1 MYNYNYQYTNYNYN
15 LGQPIDSKCTYNIS
29 NKINNEITYSNAN
42 NNNLNYYQDSSIYQY
57 QNNTP
62 NYYYNYASKT
72 PTPSPNKKPLIINNN
87 INYNQMKVISKS
99 PEPYIRLYKKTYY
112 TDNEFSI
119 DSYLNKNGKNNQV
132 NLVIN
137 KIDKINKVIS
147 LPTVNIDK
155 KEVKAKTP
163 EPNLRKRNK
172 KKNSKHR
179 IKNNNYITK
188 TFMPLK
194 TNENNDLSRI
204 NNINISK
211 ISPNINNGDYAKMT
225 GLNNVSLY
233 NQNSNVSDLSSNNY
247 YYNYINDYPN
257 SYIINQFHKNNIY
270 QNQNTTIGIQNKN
283 KYINNENHRKNR
295 FENNYFNGFYI
306 RSNEPSD
313 DFNTAE
319 FIIINLIGQGTFGKI
334 YCVQWIKNNKLYAM
348 KKLELQSLKELK
360 EFQEKVKIVKNL
372 NKKTNHYGFIKILG
386 DKFIPLY
393 DYKSYCNYYIVMEL
407 GERDWEKEIQIRF
420 LHQKYYSEY
429 ELLEIIYQLVK
440 TLSLMQRCSVSHRDI
455 KPQNIL
461 IINGIFKICDFGEA
475 RIIDG
480 NGFVIQDVRGSQLYM
495 SPILFYAYNHNVP
508 QVLHNTYKS
517 DVFSLGMC
525 ILLAATLS
533 GYILYDIREIIDINT
548 ITKIIFSTL
557 NGRYSKNIINLII
570 RMLQI
575 DENLRMDFI
584 ELEKFIS
591 NYFRK

>member
-1 MYNYNYQYTNYNYN
+1 MYNNNYQYTNYNYYYA
-15 LGQPIDSKCTYNIS
+15 QPIDSKYTYDIN
-29 NKINNEITYSNAN
+29 NKINNEITYPITN
-42 NNNLNYYQDSSIYQY
+42 NNNLNYYQASSNYQY

-62 NYYYNYASKT
+62 SYYYNYASKT

-87 INYNQMKVISKS
+87 NNYNQIKVISKS

-119 DSYLNKNGKNNQV
+119 NSNLNKNGKNHQV
-132 NLVIN
+132 NLGIN
-137 KIDKINKVIS
+137 KIEKVNKLIS
-147 LPTVNIDK
+147 LPNINIEK

-179 IKNNNYITK
+179 IKINKYITK

-194 TNENNDLSRI
+194 TNENDDSSRI
-204 NNINISK
+204 NNINITN
-211 ISPNINNGDYAKMT
+211 ISPNINYGGYTKMT
-225 GLNNVSLY
+225 GLNNESLY
-233 NQNSNVSDLSSNNY
+233 NHNSNLSDLSSNNY

-270 QNQNTTIGIQNKN
+270 QNQNTTIEIQNKN
-283 KYINNENHRKNR
+283 KYNENHRKNR
-295 FENNYFNGFYI
+295 FENNYFNGFNTNIY
-306 RSNEPSD
+306 EPSD

-348 KKLELQSLKELK
+348 KKLELQSSEELK
-360 EFQEKVKIVKNL
+360 EFQGKVKMVKKL
-372 NKKTNHYGFIKILG
+372 YKETNHSGFIKILG

-393 DYKSYCNYYIVMEL
+393 DYKCYCNYYIITEL
-407 GERDWEKEIQIRF
+407 GERDSEKEIQLRF

-429 ELLEIIYQLVK
+429 ELYQIIYQLVK
-440 TLSLMQRCSVSHRDI
+440 TLSLMQRYNVSHRDI

-461 IINGIFKICDFGEA
+461 IINGIYKICDFGEA
-475 RIIDG
+475 RVIDG
-480 NGFVIQDVRGSQLYM
+480 NGLVIQHVRGSQLYM
-495 SPILFYAYNHNVP
+495 SPILFYAYNHNVS

-533 GYILYDIREIIDINT
+533 GYTLYDIREIIDINT
-548 ITKIIFSTL
+548 ITKIIFNTL
-557 NGRYSKNIINLII
+557 NGRYSKNFINLII
-570 RMLQI
+570 KMLQI

-591 NYFRK
+591 NIFKK

>member
-1 MYNYNYQYTNYNYN
+1 MYNNNYQYTNYNYYYA
-15 LGQPIDSKCTYNIS
+15 QPIASKYTYDIN
-29 NKINNEITYSNAN
+29 NKINNEITYPITN
-42 NNNLNYYQDSSIYQY
+42 NNNLNYYQASSNYQY

-62 NYYYNYASKT
+62 SYYYNYASKT

-87 INYNQMKVISKS
+87 NNYNQIKVISKS

-119 DSYLNKNGKNNQV
+119 NSNLNKNGKNHQV
-132 NLVIN
+132 NLGIN
-137 KIDKINKVIS
+137 KIEKVNKLIS
-147 LPTVNIDK
+147 LPNINIEK

-179 IKNNNYITK
+179 IKINKYITK

-194 TNENNDLSRI
+194 TNENDDSSRI
-204 NNINISK
+204 NNINITN
-211 ISPNINNGDYAKMT
+211 ISPNINYGGYTKMT
-225 GLNNVSLY
+225 GLNNESLY
-233 NQNSNVSDLSSNNY
+233 NHNSNLSDLSSNNY

-270 QNQNTTIGIQNKN
+270 QNQNTTIEIQNKN
-283 KYINNENHRKNR
+283 KYNENHRKNR
-295 FENNYFNGFYI
+295 FENNYFNGFNTNIY
-306 RSNEPSD
+306 EPSD

-348 KKLELQSLKELK
+348 KKLELQSSEELK
-360 EFQEKVKIVKNL
+360 EFQGKVKMVKKL
-372 NKKTNHYGFIKILG
+372 YKKTNHSGFIKILG

-393 DYKSYCNYYIVMEL
+393 DYKCYCNYYIIMEL
-407 GERDWEKEIQIRF
+407 GERDWEKEIQLRF

-429 ELLEIIYQLVK
+429 ELYQIIYQLVK
-440 TLSLMQRCSVSHRDI
+440 TLSLMQRYNVSHRDI

-461 IINGIFKICDFGEA
+461 IINGIYKICDFGEA

-480 NGFVIQDVRGSQLYM
+480 NGLVIQHVRGSQLYM
-495 SPILFYAYNHNVP
+495 SPILFYAYNHNVS

-533 GYILYDIREIIDINT
+533 GYTLYDIREIIDINT
-548 ITKIIFSTL
+548 ITKIIFNAL

-570 RMLQI
+570 KMLQI

-591 NYFRK
+591 NIFKK

>member
-1 MYNYNYQYTNYNYN
+1 MYNNNYQYTNYNYYYA
-15 LGQPIDSKCTYNIS
+15 QPIDSKYTYDIN
-29 NKINNEITYSNAN
+29 NKINNEITYPITN
-42 NNNLNYYQDSSIYQY
+42 NNNLNYYQASSNYQY

-62 NYYYNYASKT
+62 SYYYNYASKT

-87 INYNQMKVISKS
+87 NNYNQIKVISKS

-119 DSYLNKNGKNNQV
+119 NSNLNKNGKNHQV
-132 NLVIN
+132 NLGIN
-137 KIDKINKVIS
+137 KIEKVNKLIS
-147 LPTVNIDK
+147 LPNINIEK

-179 IKNNNYITK
+179 IKINKYITK

-194 TNENNDLSRI
+194 TNENDDSSRI
-204 NNINISK
+204 NNINITN
-211 ISPNINNGDYAKMT
+211 ISPNINYGGYTKMT
-225 GLNNVSLY
+225 GLNNESLY
-233 NQNSNVSDLSSNNY
+233 NHNSNLSDLSSNNY

-270 QNQNTTIGIQNKN
+270 QNQNTTIEIQNKN
-283 KYINNENHRKNR
+283 KYNENHRKNR
-295 FENNYFNGFYI
+295 FENNYFNGFNTNIY
-306 RSNEPSD
+306 EPSD

-348 KKLELQSLKELK
+348 KKLELQSSEELK
-360 EFQEKVKIVKNL
+360 EFQGKVKMVKKL
-372 NKKTNHYGFIKILG
+372 YKKTNHSGFIKILG

-393 DYKSYCNYYIVMEL
+393 DYKCYCNYYIIMEL
-407 GERDWEKEIQIRF
+407 GERDWEKEIQLRF

-429 ELLEIIYQLVK
+429 ELYQIIYQLVK
-440 TLSLMQRCSVSHRDI
+440 TLSLMQRYNVSHRDI

-461 IINGIFKICDFGEA
+461 IINGIYKICDFGEA

-480 NGFVIQDVRGSQLYM
+480 NGLVIQHVRGSQLYM
-495 SPILFYAYNHNVP
+495 SPILFYAYNHNAS

-533 GYILYDIREIIDINT
+533 GYTLYDIREILDINT
-548 ITKIIFSTL
+548 ITKIIFNTL
-557 NGRYSKNIINLII
+557 NRRYSKNIINLII
-570 RMLQI
+570 KMLQI

-584 ELEKFIS
+584 ELEKYIS
-591 NYFRK
+591 HIVKK

>member
-1 MYNYNYQYTNYNYN
+1 MYNNNYQYTNYNYYYA
-15 LGQPIDSKCTYNIS
+15 QPIDSKYTYDIN
-29 NKINNEITYSNAN
+29 NKINNEITYPITN
-42 NNNLNYYQDSSIYQY
+42 NNNLNYYQASSNYQY

-62 NYYYNYASKT
+62 SYYYNYASKT

-87 INYNQMKVISKS
+87 NNYNQIKVISKS

-119 DSYLNKNGKNNQV
+119 NSNLNKNGKNHQV
-132 NLVIN
+132 NLGIN
-137 KIDKINKVIS
+137 KIEKVNKLIS
-147 LPTVNIDK
+147 LPNINIEK

-179 IKNNNYITK
+179 IKINKYITK

-194 TNENNDLSRI
+194 TNENDDSSRI
-204 NNINISK
+204 NNINITN
-211 ISPNINNGDYAKMT
+211 ISPNINYGGYTKMT
-225 GLNNVSLY
+225 GLNNESLY
-233 NQNSNVSDLSSNNY
+233 NHNSNLSDLSSNNY

-270 QNQNTTIGIQNKN
+270 QNQNTTIEIQNKN
-283 KYINNENHRKNR
+283 KYNENHRKNR
-295 FENNYFNGFYI
+295 FENNYFNGFNTNIY
-306 RSNEPSD
+306 EPSD

-348 KKLELQSLKELK
+348 KKLELQSSEELK
-360 EFQEKVKIVKNL
+360 EFQGKVKMVKKL
-372 NKKTNHYGFIKILG
+372 YKKTNHSGFIKILG

-393 DYKSYCNYYIVMEL
+393 DYKCYCNYYIIMEL
-407 GERDWEKEIQIRF
+407 GERDWEKEIQLRF

-429 ELLEIIYQLVK
+429 ELFQIIYQLVK
-440 TLSLMQRCSVSHRDI
+440 TLSLMQRYNVSHRDI

-461 IINGIFKICDFGEA
+461 IINGIYKICDFGEA

-480 NGFVIQDVRGSQLYM
+480 NGLVIQHVRGSQLYM
-495 SPILFYAYNHNVP
+495 SPILFYAYNHNVS

-533 GYILYDIREIIDINT
+533 GYTLYDIREIIDINT
-548 ITKIIFSTL
+548 ITKIIFNTL
-557 NGRYSKNIINLII
+557 NKRYSKNIINLII
-570 RMLQI
+570 KMLQI

-591 NYFRK
+591 NIFKK

>member
-1 MYNYNYQYTNYNYN
+1 MYNNNYQYTNYNYYYA
-15 LGQPIDSKCTYNIS
+15 QPIDSKYTYDIN
-29 NKINNEITYSNAN
+29 NKINNEITYPITN
-42 NNNLNYYQDSSIYQY
+42 NNNLNYYQASSNYQY

-62 NYYYNYASKT
+62 SYYYNYASKT

-87 INYNQMKVISKS
+87 NNYNQIKVISKS

-119 DSYLNKNGKNNQV
+119 NSNLNKNGKNHQV
-132 NLVIN
+132 NLGIN
-137 KIDKINKVIS
+137 KIEKVNKLIS
-147 LPTVNIDK
+147 LPNINIEK

-179 IKNNNYITK
+179 IKINKYITK

-194 TNENNDLSRI
+194 TNENDDSSRI
-204 NNINISK
+204 NNINITN
-211 ISPNINNGDYAKMT
+211 ISPNINYGGYTKMT
-225 GLNNVSLY
+225 GLNNESLY
-233 NQNSNVSDLSSNNY
+233 NHNSNLSDLSSNNY

-270 QNQNTTIGIQNKN
+270 QNQNTTIEIQNKN
-283 KYINNENHRKNR
+283 KYNENHRKNR
-295 FENNYFNGFYI
+295 FENNYFNGFNTNIY
-306 RSNEPSD
+306 EPSD

-348 KKLELQSLKELK
+348 KKLELQSSEELK
-360 EFQEKVKIVKNL
+360 EFQGKVKMVKKL
-372 NKKTNHYGFIKILG
+372 YKKTNHSGFIKILG

-393 DYKSYCNYYIVMEL
+393 DYKCYCNYYIIMEL
-407 GERDWEKEIQIRF
+407 GERDWEKEIQLRF

-429 ELLEIIYQLVK
+429 ELIQIIYQLVK
-440 TLSLMQRCSVSHRDI
+440 TLSLMQRYNVSHRDI

-461 IINGIFKICDFGEA
+461 IINGIYKICDFGEA

-480 NGFVIQDVRGSQLYM
+480 NGLVIQHVRGSQLYM
-495 SPILFYAYNHNVP
+495 SPILFYAYNHNVS

-533 GYILYDIREIIDINT
+533 GYTLYDIREIIDINT
-548 ITKIIFSTL
+548 ITKIIFNTL
-557 NGRYSKNIINLII
+557 NKRYSKNIINLII
-570 RMLQI
+570 KMLQI

-591 NYFRK
+591 NIFKK

>member
-1 MYNYNYQYTNYNYN
+1 MYNNNYQYTNYNYYYA
-15 LGQPIDSKCTYNIS
+15 QPIDSKYTYDIN
-29 NKINNEITYSNAN
+29 NKINNEITYPITN
-42 NNNLNYYQDSSIYQY
+42 NNNLNYYQASSNYQY

-62 NYYYNYASKT
+62 SYYYNYASKT

-87 INYNQMKVISKS
+87 NNYNQIKVISKS

-119 DSYLNKNGKNNQV
+119 NSNLNKNGKNHQV
-132 NLVIN
+132 NLGIN
-137 KIDKINKVIS
+137 KIEKVNKLIS
-147 LPTVNIDK
+147 LPNINIEK

-179 IKNNNYITK
+179 IKINKYITK

-194 TNENNDLSRI
+194 TNENDDSSRI
-204 NNINISK
+204 NNINITN
-211 ISPNINNGDYAKMT
+211 ISPNINYGGYTKMT
-225 GLNNVSLY
+225 GLNNESLY
-233 NQNSNVSDLSSNNY
+233 NHNSNLSDLSSNNY

-270 QNQNTTIGIQNKN
+270 QNQNTTIEIQNKN
-283 KYINNENHRKNR
+283 KYNENHRKNR
-295 FENNYFNGFYI
+295 FENNYFNGFNTNIY
-306 RSNEPSD
+306 EPSD

-348 KKLELQSLKELK
+348 KKLELQSSEELK
-360 EFQEKVKIVKNL
+360 EFQGKVKMVKKL
-372 NKKTNHYGFIKILG
+372 YKKTNHSGFIKILG

-393 DYKSYCNYYIVMEL
+393 DYKCYCNYYIIMEL
-407 GERDWEKEIQIRF
+407 GERDWEKEIQLRF

-429 ELLEIIYQLVK
+429 ELFQIIYQLVK
-440 TLSLMQRCSVSHRDI
+440 TLSLMQRYNVSHRDI

-461 IINGIFKICDFGEA
+461 IINGIYKICDFGEA

-480 NGFVIQDVRGSQLYM
+480 NGLVIQHVRGSQLYM
-495 SPILFYAYNHNVP
+495 SPILFYAYNHNVS

-533 GYILYDIREIIDINT
+533 GYTLYDIREIIDINT
-548 ITKIIFSTL
+548 ITKIIFNAL

-570 RMLQI
+570 KMLQI

-591 NYFRK
+591 NIFKK

>member
-1 MYNYNYQYTNYNYN
+1 MYNNNYQYTNYNYYYA
-15 LGQPIDSKCTYNIS
+15 QPIDSKYTYDIN
-29 NKINNEITYSNAN
+29 NKINNEITYPITN
-42 NNNLNYYQDSSIYQY
+42 NNNLNYYQASSNYQY

-62 NYYYNYASKT
+62 SYYYNYASKT

-87 INYNQMKVISKS
+87 NNYNQIKVISKS

-119 DSYLNKNGKNNQV
+119 NSNLNKNGKNHQV
-132 NLVIN
+132 NLGIN
-137 KIDKINKVIS
+137 KIEKVNKLIS
-147 LPTVNIDK
+147 LPNINIEK

-179 IKNNNYITK
+179 IKINKYITK

-194 TNENNDLSRI
+194 TNENDDSSRI
-204 NNINISK
+204 NNINITN
-211 ISPNINNGDYAKMT
+211 ISPNINYGGYTKMT
-225 GLNNVSLY
+225 GLNNESLY
-233 NQNSNVSDLSSNNY
+233 NHNSNLSDLSSNNY

-270 QNQNTTIGIQNKN
+270 QNQNTTIEIQNKN
-283 KYINNENHRKNR
+283 KYNENHRKNR
-295 FENNYFNGFYI
+295 FENNYFNGFNTNIY
-306 RSNEPSD
+306 EPSD

-348 KKLELQSLKELK
+348 KKLELQSSEELK
-360 EFQEKVKIVKNL
+360 EFQGKVKMVKKL
-372 NKKTNHYGFIKILG
+372 YKKTNHSGFIKILG

-393 DYKSYCNYYIVMEL
+393 DYKCYCNYYIIMEL
-407 GERDWEKEIQIRF
+407 GERDWEKEIQLRF

-429 ELLEIIYQLVK
+429 ELYQIIYQLVK
-440 TLSLMQRCSVSHRDI
+440 TLSLMQRYNVSHRDI

-461 IINGIFKICDFGEA
+461 IINGIYKICDFGEA

-480 NGFVIQDVRGSQLYM
+480 NGLVIQHVRGSQLYM
-495 SPILFYAYNHNVP
+495 SPILFYAYNHNVS

-533 GYILYDIREIIDINT
+533 GYTLYDIREIIDINT
-548 ITKIIFSTL
+548 ITKIIFNAL

-570 RMLQI
+570 KMLQI

-591 NYFRK
+591 NIFKK

>member
-1 MYNYNYQYTNYNYN
+1 MYNNNYQYTNYNYYYA
-15 LGQPIDSKCTYNIS
+15 QPIDSKYTYDIN
-29 NKINNEITYSNAN
+29 NKINNEITYPITN
-42 NNNLNYYQDSSIYQY
+42 NNNLNYYQASSNYQY

-62 NYYYNYASKT
+62 SYYYNYASKT

-87 INYNQMKVISKS
+87 NNYNQIKVISKS

-119 DSYLNKNGKNNQV
+119 NSNLNKNGKNHQV
-132 NLVIN
+132 NLGIN
-137 KIDKINKVIS
+137 KIEKVNKLIS
-147 LPTVNIDK
+147 LPNINIEK

-179 IKNNNYITK
+179 IKINKYITK

-194 TNENNDLSRI
+194 TNENDDSSRI
-204 NNINISK
+204 NNINITN
-211 ISPNINNGDYAKMT
+211 ISPNINYGGYTKMT
-225 GLNNVSLY
+225 GLNNESLY
-233 NQNSNVSDLSSNNY
+233 NHNSNLSDLSSNNY

-270 QNQNTTIGIQNKN
+270 QNQNTTIEIQNKN
-283 KYINNENHRKNR
+283 KYNENHRKNR
-295 FENNYFNGFYI
+295 FENNYFNGFNTNIY
-306 RSNEPSD
+306 EPSD

-348 KKLELQSLKELK
+348 KKLELQSSEELK
-360 EFQEKVKIVKNL
+360 EFQGKVKMVKKL
-372 NKKTNHYGFIKILG
+372 YKKTNHSGFIKILG

-393 DYKSYCNYYIVMEL
+393 DYKCYCNYYIILEL
-407 GERDWEKEIQIRF
+407 GERDWEKEIQLRF

-429 ELLEIIYQLVK
+429 ELYQIIYQLVK
-440 TLSLMQRCSVSHRDI
+440 TLSLMQRYNVSHRDI

-461 IINGIFKICDFGEA
+461 IINGIYKICDFGEA

-480 NGFVIQDVRGSQLYM
+480 NGLVIQHVRGSQLYM
-495 SPILFYAYNHNVP
+495 SPILFYAYNHNVS

-533 GYILYDIREIIDINT
+533 GYTLYDIREIIDINT
-548 ITKIIFSTL
+548 ITKIIFNAL

-570 RMLQI
+570 KMLQI

-591 NYFRK
+591 NIFKK

>member
-1 MYNYNYQYTNYNYN
+1 MYNNNYQYTNYNYYYA
-15 LGQPIDSKCTYNIS
+15 QPIDSKYTYDIN
-29 NKINNEITYSNAN
+29 NKINNEITYPITN
-42 NNNLNYYQDSSIYQY
+42 NNNLNYYQASSNYQY

-62 NYYYNYASKT
+62 SYYYNYASKT

-87 INYNQMKVISKS
+87 NNYNQIKVISKS

-119 DSYLNKNGKNNQV
+119 NSNLNKNGKNHQV
-132 NLVIN
+132 NLGIN
-137 KIDKINKVIS
+137 KIEKVNKLIS
-147 LPTVNIDK
+147 LPNINIEK

-179 IKNNNYITK
+179 IKINKYITK

-194 TNENNDLSRI
+194 TNENDDSSRI
-204 NNINISK
+204 NNINITN
-211 ISPNINNGDYAKMT
+211 ISPNINYGGYTKMT
-225 GLNNVSLY
+225 GLNNESLY
-233 NQNSNVSDLSSNNY
+233 NHNSNLSDLSSNNY

-270 QNQNTTIGIQNKN
+270 QNQNTTIEIQNKN
-283 KYINNENHRKNR
+283 KYNENHRKNR
-295 FENNYFNGFYI
+295 FENNYFNGFNTNIY
-306 RSNEPSD
+306 EPSD

-348 KKLELQSLKELK
+348 KKLELQSSEELK
-360 EFQEKVKIVKNL
+360 EFQGKVKMVKKL
-372 NKKTNHYGFIKILG
+372 YKKTNHSGFIKILG

-393 DYKSYCNYYIVMEL
+393 DYKCYCNYYIVMEL
-407 GERDWEKEIQIRF
+407 GERDWEKEIQLRF

-429 ELLEIIYQLVK
+429 ELYQIIYQLVK
-440 TLSLMQRCSVSHRDI
+440 TLSLMQRYNVSHRDI

-461 IINGIFKICDFGEA
+461 IINGIYKICDFGEA

-480 NGFVIQDVRGSQLYM
+480 NGLVIQHVRGSQLYM
-495 SPILFYAYNHNVP
+495 SPILFYAYNHNVS

-533 GYILYDIREIIDINT
+533 GYTLYDIREIIDINT
-548 ITKIIFSTL
+548 ITKIIFNAL

-570 RMLQI
+570 KMLQI

-591 NYFRK
+591 NIFKK

>member
-1 MYNYNYQYTNYNYN
+1 MYNNNYQYTNYNYYYA
-15 LGQPIDSKCTYNIS
+15 QPIDSKYTYDIN
-29 NKINNEITYSNAN
+29 NKINNEITYPLTN
-42 NNNLNYYQDSSIYQY
+42 NNNLNYYQASSNYQY

-62 NYYYNYASKT
+62 SYYYNYASKT

-87 INYNQMKVISKS
+87 NNYNQIKVISKS

-119 DSYLNKNGKNNQV
+119 NSNLNKNGKNHQV
-132 NLVIN
+132 NLGIN
-137 KIDKINKVIS
+137 KIEKVNKLIS
-147 LPTVNIDK
+147 LPNINIEK

-179 IKNNNYITK
+179 IKINKYITK

-194 TNENNDLSRI
+194 TNENDDSSRI
-204 NNINISK
+204 NNINITN
-211 ISPNINNGDYAKMT
+211 ISPNINYGGYTKMT
-225 GLNNVSLY
+225 GLNNESLY
-233 NQNSNVSDLSSNNY
+233 NHNSNLSDLSSNNY

-270 QNQNTTIGIQNKN
+270 QNQNTTIEIQNKN
-283 KYINNENHRKNR
+283 KYNENHRKNR
-295 FENNYFNGFYI
+295 FENNYFNGFNTNIY
-306 RSNEPSD
+306 EPSD

-348 KKLELQSLKELK
+348 KKLELQSSEELK
-360 EFQEKVKIVKNL
+360 EFQGKVKMVKKL
-372 NKKTNHYGFIKILG
+372 YKKTNHSGFIKILG

-393 DYKSYCNYYIVMEL
+393 DYKCYCNYYIIMEL
-407 GERDWEKEIQIRF
+407 GERDWEKEIQLRF

-429 ELLEIIYQLVK
+429 ELFQIIYQLVK
-440 TLSLMQRCSVSHRDI
+440 TLSLMQRYNVSHRDI

-461 IINGIFKICDFGEA
+461 IINGIYKICDFGEA

-480 NGFVIQDVRGSQLYM
+480 NGLVIQHVRGSQLYM
-495 SPILFYAYNHNVP
+495 SPILFYAYNHNVS

-533 GYILYDIREIIDINT
+533 GYTLYDIREIIDINT
-548 ITKIIFSTL
+548 ITKIIFNAL

-570 RMLQI
+570 KMLQI

-591 NYFRK
+591 NIFKK

>member
-1 MYNYNYQYTNYNYN
+1 MYNNNYQYTNYNYYYA
-15 LGQPIDSKCTYNIS
+15 QPIDSKYTYDIN
-29 NKINNEITYSNAN
+29 NKINNEITYPITN
-42 NNNLNYYQDSSIYQY
+42 NNNLNYYQASSNYQY

-62 NYYYNYASKT
+62 SYYYNYASKT

-87 INYNQMKVISKS
+87 NNYNQIKVISKS

-119 DSYLNKNGKNNQV
+119 NSNLNKNGKNHQV
-132 NLVIN
+132 NLGIN
-137 KIDKINKVIS
+137 KIEKVNKLIS
-147 LPTVNIDK
+147 LPNINIEK

-179 IKNNNYITK
+179 IKINKYITK

-194 TNENNDLSRI
+194 TNENDDSSRI
-204 NNINISK
+204 NNINITN
-211 ISPNINNGDYAKMT
+211 ISPNINYGGYTKMT
-225 GLNNVSLY
+225 GLNNESLY
-233 NQNSNVSDLSSNNY
+233 NHNSNLSDLSSNNY

-270 QNQNTTIGIQNKN
+270 QNQNTTIEIQNKN
-283 KYINNENHRKNR
+283 KYNENHRKNR
-295 FENNYFNGFYI
+295 FENNYFNGFNTNIY
-306 RSNEPSD
+306 EPSD

-348 KKLELQSLKELK
+348 KKLELQSSEELK
-360 EFQEKVKIVKNL
+360 EFQEKVKMVKKL
-372 NKKTNHYGFIKILG
+372 YKKTNHSGFIKILG

-393 DYKSYCNYYIVMEL
+393 DYKCYCNYYIIMEL
-407 GERDWEKEIQIRF
+407 GERDWEKEIQLRF

-429 ELLEIIYQLVK
+429 ELYQIIYQLVK
-440 TLSLMQRCSVSHRDI
+440 TLSLMQRYNVSHRDI

-461 IINGIFKICDFGEA
+461 IINGIYKICDFGEA

-480 NGFVIQDVRGSQLYM
+480 NGLVIQHVRGSQLYM
-495 SPILFYAYNHNVP
+495 SPILFYAYNHNVS

-533 GYILYDIREIIDINT
+533 GYTLYDIREIIDINT
-548 ITKIIFSTL
+548 ITKIIFNAL

-570 RMLQI
+570 KMLQI

-591 NYFRK
+591 NIFKK

>member
-1 MYNYNYQYTNYNYN
+1 MYYNNYQYTNYNYYYA
-15 LGQPIDSKCTYNIS
+15 QPIDSKYTYDIN
-29 NKINNEITYSNAN
+29 NKINNEITYPITN
-42 NNNLNYYQDSSIYQY
+42 NNNLNYYQASSNYQY

-62 NYYYNYASKT
+62 SYYYNYASKT

-87 INYNQMKVISKS
+87 NNYNQIKVISKS

-119 DSYLNKNGKNNQV
+119 NSNLNKNGKNHQV
-132 NLVIN
+132 NLGIN
-137 KIDKINKVIS
+137 KIEKVNKLIS
-147 LPTVNIDK
+147 LPNINIEK

-179 IKNNNYITK
+179 IKINKYITK

-194 TNENNDLSRI
+194 TNENDDSSRI
-204 NNINISK
+204 NNINITN
-211 ISPNINNGDYAKMT
+211 ISPNINYGGYTKMT
-225 GLNNVSLY
+225 GLNNESLY
-233 NQNSNVSDLSSNNY
+233 NHNSNLSDLSSNNY

-270 QNQNTTIGIQNKN
+270 QNQNTTIEIQNKN
-283 KYINNENHRKNR
+283 KYNENHRKNR
-295 FENNYFNGFYI
+295 FENNYFNGFNTNIY
-306 RSNEPSD
+306 EPSD

-348 KKLELQSLKELK
+348 KKLELQSSEELK
-360 EFQEKVKIVKNL
+360 EFQGKVKMVKKL
-372 NKKTNHYGFIKILG
+372 LQKTNHSGFIKILG

-393 DYKSYCNYYIVMEL
+393 DYKCYCNYYIIMEL
-407 GERDWEKEIQIRF
+407 GERDWEKEIQLRF

-429 ELLEIIYQLVK
+429 ELYQIIYQLVK
-440 TLSLMQRCSVSHRDI
+440 TLSLMQRYNVSHRDI

-461 IINGIFKICDFGEA
+461 IINGIYKICDFGEA

-480 NGFVIQDVRGSQLYM
+480 NGLVIQHVRGSQLYM
-495 SPILFYAYNHNVP
+495 SPILFYAYNHNVS

-533 GYILYDIREIIDINT
+533 GYTLYDIREIIDINT
-548 ITKIIFSTL
+548 ITKIIFNAL

-570 RMLQI
+570 KMLQI

-591 NYFRK
+591 NIFKK

>member
-1 MYNYNYQYTNYNYN
+1 MYNNNYQYTNYNYYYA
-15 LGQPIDSKCTYNIS
+15 QPIDSKYTYDIN
-29 NKINNEITYSNAN
+29 NKINNEITYPITN
-42 NNNLNYYQDSSIYQY
+42 NNNLNYYQASSNYQY

-62 NYYYNYASKT
+62 SYYYNYASKT

-87 INYNQMKVISKS
+87 NNYNQIKVISKS

-119 DSYLNKNGKNNQV
+119 NSNLNKNGKNHQV
-132 NLVIN
+132 NLGIN
-137 KIDKINKVIS
+137 KIEKVNKLIS
-147 LPTVNIDK
+147 LPNINIEK

-179 IKNNNYITK
+179 IKINKYITK

-194 TNENNDLSRI
+194 TNENDDSSRI
-204 NNINISK
+204 NNINITN
-211 ISPNINNGDYAKMT
+211 ISPNINYGGYTKMT
-225 GLNNVSLY
+225 GLNNESLY
-233 NQNSNVSDLSSNNY
+233 NHNSNLSDLSSNNY

-270 QNQNTTIGIQNKN
+270 QNQNTTIEIQNKN
-283 KYINNENHRKNR
+283 KYNENHRKNK
-295 FENNYFNGFYI
+295 FENNYFNGFNTNIY
-306 RSNEPSD
+306 EPSD

-348 KKLELQSLKELK
+348 KKLELQSSEELK
-360 EFQEKVKIVKNL
+360 EFQGKVKMVKKL
-372 NKKTNHYGFIKILG
+372 YKKTNHSGFIKILG

-393 DYKSYCNYYIVMEL
+393 DYKCYCNYYIIMEL
-407 GERDWEKEIQIRF
+407 GERDWEKEIQLRF

-429 ELLEIIYQLVK
+429 ELYQIIYQLVK
-440 TLSLMQRCSVSHRDI
+440 TLSLMQRYNVSHRDI

-461 IINGIFKICDFGEA
+461 IINGIYKICDFGEA

-480 NGFVIQDVRGSQLYM
+480 NGLVIQHVRGSQLYM
-495 SPILFYAYNHNVP
+495 SPILFYAYNHNVS

-533 GYILYDIREIIDINT
+533 GYTLYDIREIIDINT
-548 ITKIIFSTL
+548 ITKIIFNAL

-570 RMLQI
+570 KMLQI

-591 NYFRK
+591 NIFKK

>member
-1 MYNYNYQYTNYNYN
+1 MYNNNYQNTNYNYYYD
-15 LGQPIDSKCTYNIS
+15 QPIASKYTYDIN
-29 NKINNEITYSNAN
+29 NKINNEITYPITN
-42 NNNLNYYQDSSIYQY
+42 NNNLNYYQASSNYQY

-62 NYYYNYASKT
+62 SYYYNYASKT

-87 INYNQMKVISKS
+87 NNYNQIKVISKS

-119 DSYLNKNGKNNQV
+119 NSNLNKNGKNHQV
-132 NLVIN
+132 NLGIN
-137 KIDKINKVIS
+137 KIEKVNKLIS
-147 LPTVNIDK
+147 LPNINIEK

-179 IKNNNYITK
+179 IKINKYITK

-194 TNENNDLSRI
+194 TNENDDSSRI
-204 NNINISK
+204 NNINITN
-211 ISPNINNGDYAKMT
+211 ISPNINYGGYTKMT
-225 GLNNVSLY
+225 GLNNESLY
-233 NQNSNVSDLSSNNY
+233 NHNSNLSDLSSNNY

-270 QNQNTTIGIQNKN
+270 QNQNTTIEIQNKN
-283 KYINNENHRKNR
+283 KYNENHRKNR
-295 FENNYFNGFYI
+295 FENNYFNGFNTNIY
-306 RSNEPSD
+306 EPSD

-348 KKLELQSLKELK
+348 KKLELQSSEELK
-360 EFQEKVKIVKNL
+360 EFQGKVKMVKKL
-372 NKKTNHYGFIKILG
+372 YKKTNHSGFIKILG

-393 DYKSYCNYYIVMEL
+393 DYKCYCNYYIIMEL
-407 GERDWEKEIQIRF
+407 GERDWEKEIQLRF

-429 ELLEIIYQLVK
+429 ELFQIIYQLVK
-440 TLSLMQRCSVSHRDI
+440 TLSLMQRYNVSHRDI

-461 IINGIFKICDFGEA
+461 IINGIYKICDFGEA

-480 NGFVIQDVRGSQLYM
+480 NGLVIQHVRGSQLYM
-495 SPILFYAYNHNVP
+495 SPILFYAYNHNVS

-533 GYILYDIREIIDINT
+533 GYTLYDIREIIDINT
-548 ITKIIFSTL
+548 ITKIIFNAL

-570 RMLQI
+570 KMLQI

-591 NYFRK
+591 NIFKK

>member
-1 MYNYNYQYTNYNYN
+1 MYNNNYQYTNYNYYYA
-15 LGQPIDSKCTYNIS
+15 QPIDSKNTYDIN
-29 NKINNEITYSNAN
+29 NKINNEITYPITN
-42 NNNLNYYQDSSIYQY
+42 NNNLNYYQASSNYQY

-62 NYYYNYASKT
+62 SYYYNYASKT

-87 INYNQMKVISKS
+87 NNYNQIKVISKS

-119 DSYLNKNGKNNQV
+119 NSNLNKNGKNHQV
-132 NLVIN
+132 NLGIN
-137 KIDKINKVIS
+137 KIEKVNKLIS
-147 LPTVNIDK
+147 LPNINIEK

-179 IKNNNYITK
+179 IKINKYITK

-194 TNENNDLSRI
+194 TNENDDSSRI
-204 NNINISK
+204 NNINITN
-211 ISPNINNGDYAKMT
+211 ISPNINYGGYTKMT
-225 GLNNVSLY
+225 GLNNESLY
-233 NQNSNVSDLSSNNY
+233 NHNSNLSDLSSNNY

-270 QNQNTTIGIQNKN
+270 QNQNTTIEIQNKN
-283 KYINNENHRKNR
+283 KYNENHRKNR
-295 FENNYFNGFYI
+295 FENNYFNGFNTNIY
-306 RSNEPSD
+306 EPSD

-348 KKLELQSLKELK
+348 KKLELQSSEELK
-360 EFQEKVKIVKNL
+360 EFQGKVKMVKKL
-372 NKKTNHYGFIKILG
+372 YKKTNHSGFIKILG

-393 DYKSYCNYYIVMEL
+393 DYKCYCNYYIIMEL
-407 GERDWEKEIQIRF
+407 GERDWEKEIQLRF

-429 ELLEIIYQLVK
+429 ELYQIIYQLVK
-440 TLSLMQRCSVSHRDI
+440 TLSLMQRYNVSHRDI

-461 IINGIFKICDFGEA
+461 IINGIYKICDFGEA
-475 RIIDG
+475 SIIDG
-480 NGFVIQDVRGSQLYM
+480 NGLVIQHVRGSQLYM
-495 SPILFYAYNHNVP
+495 SPILFYAYNHNVS

-533 GYILYDIREIIDINT
+533 GYTLYDIREIIDINT
-548 ITKIIFSTL
+548 ITKIIFNAL

-570 RMLQI
+570 KMLQI

-591 NYFRK
+591 NIFKK